1 MSPTNGDGHFN
12 VIQKAQ
18 ILAML
23 SLYEDPE
30 QASEHLDGQGIQIS
44 PQDLARLR
52 HHNAPHIQY
61 IKDSGIAEQLVGPGA
76 RHRDR
81 VQQMDEVTQWFKQLI
96 TTVTDPETLDTG
108 KAAMLHRYR
117 ELMALLID
125 ADSPE
130 GGTDQDEELEPQHQQ
145 EVHRGLSLLELIT
158 NGREP
163 DETFEQLLLDA
174 TRRVAAASGQTF
186 PSSGPDEFPME

>member
-12 VIQKAQ
+12 VVQKAQ

-30 QASEHLDGQGIQIS
+30 QASEHLDGQGIQVS
-44 PQDLARLR
+44 PQNLARLR
-52 HHNAPHIQY
+52 TDNAPHIQY
-61 IKDSGIAEQLVGPGA
+61 IKDSGIAGQLVGAGA
-76 RHRDR
+76 RHLNR
-81 VQQMDEVTQWFKQLI
+81 VKR
-96 TTVTDPETLDTG
+96 LDVLTEHLEHELMQPDALSAQP
-108 KAAMLHRYR
+108 KDWAPLLHRYR
-117 ELMALLID
+117 ETMALVMEQD
-125 ADSPE
+125 TPQPNREAAEQSAPE
-130 GGTDQDEELEPQHQQ
+130 DQKQ
-145 EVHRGLSLLELIT
+145 VHRGLSLLELIT

-186 PSSGPDEFPME
+186 PSPGPDEFPME

>member
-44 PQDLARLR
+44 PQNLARLR
-52 HHNAPHIQY
+52 TTNAPHIQY
-61 IKDSGIAEQLVGPGA
+61 IKDAGIAGQLVGPGA
-76 RHRDR
+76 RRLDR

-130 GGTDQDEELEPQHQQ
+130 GGTNQDEELEPQHQQ
-145 EVHRGLSLLELIT
+145 EVHRGLSLLELIS